1 MSCVKYL
8 HYQLTILTVGM
19 SSVTLEIGL
28 FHLLVTDCF
37 MCHIV
42 IVDRY
47 KYRWLRW
54 DSLRVC
60 NEFPLSSYIIWTQH
74 WHHLT
79 SALDLWKRNHKKQN
93 KMLWHQTSSNWLIYQ
108 SSSNFSFHFIIHSW
122 LHSYSFYTPSMF
134 SFHMS
139 FISDCIALSTWSSN
153 DLHFAVNMLSQ
164 QK

>member
-1 MSCVKYL
+1 MQRYSCFSKMSCVKYL

-93 KMLWHQTSSNWLIYQ
+93 KMLWHQTSSNG
-108 SSSNFSFHFIIHSW
+108 SSIRVAQISHSI
-122 LHSYSFYTPSMF
+122 S
-134 SFHMS
+134 S
-139 FISDCIALSTWSSN
+139 FIPDYIPILST
-153 DLHFAVNMLSQ
+153 LHPCSPFICPSFQIA
-164 QK
+164 